1 MSNKSF
7 SEVAADF
14 AESLAALIEH
24 EDCPETIYR
33 AFTDFVTEFE
43 NDLTPTWT
51 AQDEAAKIRRALPYL
66 LTRASALEVKK

>member
-24 EDCPETIYR
+24 EDCPESTYK
-33 AFTDFVTEFE
+33 ALTDFVTEFE
-43 NDLTPTWT
+43 NDIAPAWT

-66 LTRASALEVKK
+66 LTRASTLEVKK